1 MPDPIETYPPS
12 RTTASVTKGWRIAD
26 LNYFLSQQIVI
37 VPLLWSL
44 MPSQEQSRCMR
55 WPMGYLEAMRQ
66 DVLHA
71 CSHGIYCF
79 KKHLPT
85 LPSSAIP
92 NRSFLTSFL
101 YAPFVGWSL
110 TVLLDDSWGWSN
122 NMAVS
127 LRVLLFLVEC
137 LSLLAQ
143 IPSFTSWF
151 PLSLLPF
158 FLSLFPEGFF
168 FPLSLSFSLI
178 LFGRLFIFALNWTW
192 NE

>member
-1 MPDPIETYPPS
+1 MPDTTLLGRLLPTWPTRQRMYNLSETVPWQPMPDPIETYPPS

-101 YAPFVGWSL
+101 YAPFVG
-110 TVLLDDSWGWSN
+110 
-122 NMAVS
+122 
-127 LRVLLFLVEC
+127 
-137 LSLLAQ
+137 
-143 IPSFTSWF
+143 
-151 PLSLLPF
+151 
-158 FLSLFPEGFF
+158 
-168 FPLSLSFSLI
+168 
-178 LFGRLFIFALNWTW
+178 
-192 NE
+192 